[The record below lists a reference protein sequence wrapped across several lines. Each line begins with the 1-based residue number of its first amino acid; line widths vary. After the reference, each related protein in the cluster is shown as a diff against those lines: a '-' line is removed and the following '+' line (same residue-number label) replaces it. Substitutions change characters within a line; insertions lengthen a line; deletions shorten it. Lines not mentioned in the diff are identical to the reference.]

1 MYQKRGKLICC
12 VIEKAGEDL
21 STCKKNQ
28 SALVRYRDIAA
39 VVHEVDPQSWEKMSK
54 EELSSWLRWYQK
66 VNVDL
71 YSRYTMIPLRFGN
84 IAQDS
89 DHIKDFLART
99 YLHLKSALNGV
110 RGKAEF
116 VVQLSWDLKA
126 VLQEIARGWKGKL
139 HPSGAVESGKALFE
153 AAKEKK
159 KVLIN
164 TAHQRLLPLAVDFAE
179 AKRTNASMLMN
190 RSYLIDKEKESLFD
204 KAMEKLGRENQAYL
218 TFRYIGPIPAY
229 SFVPLE
235 FDKGNFDLIN
245 EARKILRL
253 PQKSSFKAIRQ
264 SYRKLSLEYHPD
276 RNPVHPDA
284 GEHFK
289 KITQAYDA
297 LRAYCYSLGETA
309 EYSFTREDVERAF
322 IVK

>member
-1 MYQKRGKLICC
+1 MGKRVGKLIFC
-12 VIEKAGEDL
+12 VIEKGEEDFSL
-21 STCKKNQ
+21 HKKNQ
-28 SALVRYRDIAA
+28 LALVGYRDIAA

-54 EELSSWLRWYQK
+54 EKLDGRLRWYQQ
-66 VNVDL
+66 VNVNL
-71 YSRYTMIPLRFGN
+71 HSRYTMVPLRFGN
-84 IAQDS
+84 IAPDP

-99 YLHLKSALNGV
+99 YLHLKSALDKV
-110 RGKAEF
+110 MGKSEF

-126 VLQEIARGWKGKL
+126 VLQEMTQKWKGKL
-139 HPSGAVESGKALFE
+139 DSSTPVESGKALFE
-153 AAKEKK
+153 AAKEKR

-164 TAHQRLLPLAVDFAE
+164 TVHQRLLPLAVDFAE
-179 AKRTNASMLMN
+179 GKRTDESILMN

-229 SFVPLE
+229 SFVPLG
-235 FDKGNFDLIN
+235 FDRGNFDLIN

-253 PQKSSFKAIRQ
+253 PQKSSLKAIKK

-276 RNPVHPDA
+276 RNPDRPA
-284 GEHFK
+284 AEERFK
-289 KITQAYDA
+289 RITQAYDI
-297 LRAYCYSLGETA
+297 LRAYCCSLGEA
-309 EYSFTREDVERAF
+309 SEYSFAKRDTEKTF

>member
-12 VIEKAGEDL
+12 VLEKSEGST

-28 SALVRYRDIAA
+28 LIFIPYRDVAA
-39 VVHEVDPQSWEKMSK
+39 VAREVERQISEKMSK
-54 EELSSWLRWYQK
+54 EEFNRWLVWYQK
-66 VNVDL
+66 VNVEL
-71 YSRYTMIPLRFGN
+71 HSYYTMIPLRFGN
-84 IAQDS
+84 IVQDTEN
-89 DHIKDFLART
+89 IEDFLART

-116 VVQLSWDLKA
+116 VVRLSWDLKA
-126 VLQEIARGWKGKL
+126 VLQEIAQGWKDKL
-139 HPSGAVESGKALFE
+139 DPARAVESGKILFE

-159 KVLIN
+159 KVLVD
-164 TAHQRLLPLAVDFAE
+164 AVHSRLFPLAVDFAE
-179 AKRTNASMLMN
+179 GKRTDGSMLMN
-190 RSYLIDKEKESLFD
+190 RSYLVEKDKEPLFD
-204 KAMEKLGRENQAYL
+204 EAMEKLGRENQAYL
-218 TFRYIGPIPAY
+218 NFRYIGPIPAY

-235 FDKGNFDLIN
+235 FNKGNFELIN

-253 PQKSSFKAIRQ
+253 PQKSSFKAIKA

-276 RNPVHPDA
+276 RNPNHPEA

-297 LRAYCYSLGETA
+297 LRAYCYSLGELGK
-309 EYSFTREDVERAF
+309 YSFARQDVERAF